1 MNERALAVTPALGAQ
16 AWRFTFAPAGTD
28 ETSQMVIR
36 EPRHA
41 AVTAQA
47 LALDAMLAAALGD
60 ANDDEVKA
68 LVPPGDPAGD
78 TTPAN
83 LARED
88 LAPGPDDALCVVW
101 LPTGNAVP
109 SKQEKRLAQW
119 VEQGGDHVVRAT
131 IRTTRVVW
139 TGQRALVYASPDEWP
154 DTLDAVVRFT
164 LLARDTV
171 ALERE
176 MKSLWPALEKHA
188 ALTHAVNFR
197 DGRLQARVNHMT
209 EAVTRMRISYLQIE
223 SALEQTDPGL
233 GSASK
238 RLCAEL
244 VLQAGIYDR
253 LEVMCDPIEFAVDHY
268 ELANT
273 RLIDH
278 KHASVEFFLTGLIV
292 VALVVQTAVI
302 LVQEL
307 LK

>member
-1 MNERALAVTPALGAQ
+1 MNETALAVTPALGAQ
-16 AWRFTFAPAGTD
+16 AWRFTFAPAETD
-28 ETSQMVIR
+28 ETSQMVVR

-47 LALDAMLAAALGD
+47 LGLDAMLAAALGD
-60 ANDDEVKA
+60 AADDGTTA
-68 LVPPGDPAGD
+68 LVPSDPTPGD
-78 TTPAN
+78 TTSAKV
-83 LARED
+83 LRDD
-88 LAPGPDDALCVVW
+88 LSADDYALFVVW
-101 LPTGNAVP
+101 LPTGNAVTTT
-109 SKQEKRLAQW
+109 QEKRLTRW
-119 VEQGGDHVVRAT
+119 VEQGSAHTVRAT
-131 IRTTRVVW
+131 IRTSRAVW
-139 TGQRALVYASPDEWP
+139 TGERALVYASPEEWP

-164 LLARDTV
+164 LLARDTI

-197 DGRLQARVNHMT
+197 DGSLQPRINHMT

-233 GSASK
+233 SSASK
-238 RLCAEL
+238 RLCGEL

-307 LK
+307 LR